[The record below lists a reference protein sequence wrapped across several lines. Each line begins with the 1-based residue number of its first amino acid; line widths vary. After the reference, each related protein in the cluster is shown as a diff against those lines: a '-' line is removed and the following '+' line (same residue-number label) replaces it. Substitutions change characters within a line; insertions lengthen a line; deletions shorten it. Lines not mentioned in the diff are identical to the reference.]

1 MKFIF
6 TAVIPCKQED
16 IILVLRK
23 TDSKK
28 ASVETFEPYQKHI
41 HTEFMLQNH
50 TNVAADFD
58 EIYKAAKA
66 QINYH
71 NTLKD
76 PYKLREAVMDFL
88 EKFYP

>member
-16 IILVLRK
+16 VILVLRK

-28 ASVETFEPYQKHI
+28 VSVETFEPYQKHI
-41 HTEFMLQNH
+41 HTEFMLQDH

-71 NTLKD
+71 NTLND
-76 PYKLREAVMDFL
+76 HDNLNDVYMRI
-88 EKFYP
+88 